1 MKIKTFGI
9 IDISSLE
16 CLVMEFYGF
25 FCSANF
31 NLNANS
37 PLHFC
42 LCLRFVK
49 AVDITY
55 HLGNFY
61 KVQ

>member
-1 MKIKTFGI
+1 MFG
-9 IDISSLE
+9 
-16 CLVMEFYGF
+16 YGILCVF
-25 FCSANF
+25 LFCANF

-37 PLHFC
+37 PLHFS
-42 LCLRFVK
+42 LCLHFVK

-55 HLGNFY
+55 HLENFY

>member
-1 MKIKTFGI
+1 MVF
-9 IDISSLE
+9 L
-16 CLVMEFYGF
+16 
-25 FCSANF
+25 FCANF

-37 PLHFC
+37 PLHFS
-42 LCLRFVK
+42 LCLHFVK